1 MAERFFVWHKCGP
14 ESGSSLIKNVEIKEC
29 QRRASRMRT
38 GIFLWGVGSSIGSE
52 ALKALL
58 EHEESPEVL
67 FTPIVSKGR
76 AVDRKY
82 LNCEEKNL
90 TEWRRPLIRRIE
102 GLNIEEY
109 SIDISCSDA
118 PWHILDGCQVV
129 SYENEKKH
137 HFALVC
143 QSSEPLVVHAEGVD
157 SFTSGQVCNLV
168 SGSPVAGSQTV
179 AVVRCDTS
187 AKPKGRNYDV
197 VMRARLV
204 YPYIVKFTNPIQL
217 KNVKLNSKTGLYCA
231 ER

>member
-118 PWHILDGCQVV
+118 PWHIPDGCQVV

-143 QSSEPLVVHAEGVD
+143 QSSEPLVVHAEGVIP
-157 SFTSGQVCNLV
+157 L
-168 SGSPVAGSQTV
+168 
-179 AVVRCDTS
+179 
-187 AKPKGRNYDV
+187 
-197 VMRARLV
+197 RLV
-204 YPYIVKFTNPIQL
+204 KSATLYRGVRLLARRRSLSCDVILARSQKVEIMTLSCVLDWCIHIL
-217 KNVKLNSKTGLYCA
+217 SNSQILFN
-231 ER
+231 